1 MSEEEATGGGGKPPV
16 PGWPAE
22 SAQRLERARALR
34 AMGVEV
40 YPTRFDRS
48 HRLGEIDSA
57 YGEKTL
63 EELEALSVDV
73 RVAGRVLTKRGH
85 GKASFATLGDGEARL
100 QVYVRSDEV
109 GGEAYRVFEL
119 LDLGDFVGV
128 AGRVMRT
135 RKGELTVQAREVV
148 VLSKALLPPPEKWH
162 GLADVEVR
170 YRQRYLDLMANPE
183 VRTTF
188 LRRSAMVATMRRFLD
203 ERGYVEVETPMMQP
217 IAGGAV
223 ARPFVTHHN
232 ALDLDL
238 FLRIAPEL
246 YLKRLVVGGFE
257 RVYEINRNFR
267 NEGISSMH
275 NPEFTMLEF
284 YTAYFDCRDVI
295 ATTEELVAATAG
307 VAGPGPLFYRGRGLS
322 FATPFRRV
330 RMTEAIAAVAEE
342 QGWGVG
348 EAEIADPAKLEAWL
362 RSEPRPARAA
372 DGSRDL
378 EVFRD
383 EVSWTRLEG
392 MSHGKRVA
400 HLFEVWVERRWDPEK
415 TRLWEPTFV
424 VDHPLEISPLAKA
437 HPDRPGVADRF
448 ELYAAGME
456 IANGFSELNDPL
468 EQRQRFLDQLEE
480 RERGDL
486 EAHRMDEDYVR
497 ALGHGLPPTG
507 GCGVGIDRLAMILT
521 DSPSIRDV
529 ILFPHMRPEAGP
541 SSRVAPSGPSDEGSA
556 SRQIPRDPS
565 ERSPSE

>member
-1 MSEEEATGGGGKPPV
+1 MSEEQPTDAGKPPV

-22 SAQRLERARALR
+22 SAQRVERARALR
-34 AMGVEV
+34 AMGVAV
-40 YPTRFDRS
+40 YPTRFERT
-48 HRLGEIDSA
+48 HRLAEISA
-57 YGEKTL
+57 AYVGKTL
-63 EELEALSVDV
+63 EELERLAVDV
-73 RVAGRVLTKRGH
+73 RIAGRVLTKRGH

-109 GGEAYRVFEL
+109 GETAYRVFEL
-119 LDLGDFVGV
+119 VDLGDFVGV

-148 VLSKALLPPPEKWH
+148 FLSKALLPPPEKWH

-183 VRTTF
+183 VRRTF
-188 LRRSAMVATMRRFLD
+188 LVRGAMVSAMRRFLD

-232 ALDLDL
+232 ALGVDL

-284 YTAYFDCRDVI
+284 YTAYFDCRDVM
-295 ATTEELVAATAG
+295 ATTAELVAEAAR
-307 VAGPGPLFYRGRGLS
+307 VAGEGPLTYRGRELS
-322 FATPFRRV
+322 FARPFRRV
-330 RMTEAIAAVAEE
+330 RMTEAIAAVAGE
-342 QGWGVG
+342 QGWGLG
-348 EAEIADPAKLEAWL
+348 EADLADPSRLEAWL
-362 RSEPRPARAA
+362 RSDPRPTHLAE
-372 DGSRDL
+372 GTRDH

-383 EVSWTRLEG
+383 EVSWPRLEG
-392 MSHGKRVA
+392 MSHGKRIA
-400 HLFEVWVERRWDPEK
+400 HLFEVWVERRWDPEA
-415 TRLWEPTFV
+415 TRLWEPIFV
-424 VDHPLEISPLAKA
+424 VDHPVETSPLAKA
-437 HPDRPGVADRF
+437 HPDRPEVADRF

-456 IANGFSELNDPL
+456 IANGFSELNDPI
-468 EQRQRFLDQLEE
+468 EQRQRFLDQLKE

-486 EAHRMDEDYVR
+486 EAHEMDEDFVR

-507 GCGVGIDRLAMILT
+507 GCGVGIDRLAMVLT
-521 DSPSIRDV
+521 GSPSIRDV
-529 ILFPHMRPEAGP
+529 ILFPHMRPL
-541 SSRVAPSGPSDEGSA
+541 SSRGTSSEPGDEGSLEKGT
-556 SRQIPRDPS
+556 PRNPS
-565 ERSPSE
+565 DRSPSE